1 MSLDIGWIFLLD
13 LTCIVQFKFN
23 SLVVLQVASVAF
35 VCIALQAWSSWAIW
49 RIDRQALSRPSLR
62 ETTGQIQVRI
72 PSVLEPE
79 TKIG

>member
-35 VCIALQAWSSWAIW
+35 VCIAASHCRLGAAG
-49 RIDRQALSRPSLR
+49 PY
-62 ETTGQIQVRI
+62 G
-72 PSVLEPE
+72 
-79 TKIG
+79 G